1 MAKVVTLPMVTI
13 ATILDVA
20 AAGPDAT
27 QMNGRRESPISHRPE
42 PELSPAIVATLKAK
56 AGRNFL
62 EGPEGPSYQI
72 ALLRGKWIELD
83 SWCLMMAA
91 RANPKTTTANILRMA
106 SATIRSTPDN

>member
-1 MAKVVTLPMVTI
+1 MAKVVTLSMVTI
-13 ATILDVA
+13 ATILGVA

-27 QMNGRRESPISHRPE
+27 EVSVRASPISHRPE

-56 AGRNFL
+56 AGRDFL

-83 SWCLMMAA
+83 SWCLVMAA

-106 SATIRSTPDN
+106 SATIRSTLDD